1 MLEKLKDIE
10 EMDIANIIELK
21 QALLAY
27 DFGLDSD
34 TITIKQCE
42 DIEKTID
49 WYYNNDEAEFISS
62 DLFNECIEI
71 SEGE

>member
-1 MLEKLKDIE
+1 MLEKLKNIE

-27 DFGLDSD
+27 DFGFDSD

-49 WYYNNDEAEFISS
+49 WYYNNDDAEFISS
-62 DLFNECIEI
+62 DLFDEYIEI
-71 SEGE
+71 SKGE